1 MEAMKMKIFVVL
13 MVVLMAFSAMQ
24 KAAAADEPAPSPA
37 SDATI
42 FVPTFLASLVAL
54 AFGTKL
60 KAFVGRM
67 VMSCSLADS
76 IGVYVV
82 IVEESNGLAMKWE
95 PRSFRNCI
103 ATEICISDALIPWAN
118 VSQNLAGTPPFGML
132 NGLENIAY
140 CPDVP

>member
-13 MVVLMAFSAMQ
+13 MVVLMAFSTMQ
-24 KAAAADEPAPSPA
+24 KAAAAAADAPAPSPT

-54 AFGTKL
+54 AFGTRL
-60 KAFVGRM
+60 KAFAGRM

-82 IVEESNGLAMKWE
+82 IGEGDD
-95 PRSFRNCI
+95 CI
-103 ATEICISDALIPWAN
+103 
-118 VSQNLAGTPPFGML
+118 Q
-132 NGLENIAY
+132 
-140 CPDVP
+140 

>member
-13 MVVLMAFSAMQ
+13 MVVLMAFSTMQ
-24 KAAAADEPAPSPA
+24 KAAAADAPAPSPA

-82 IVEESNGLAMKWE
+82 IVEGDDCRQELMGPSIMIVLGTMARPL
-95 PRSFRNCI
+95 
-103 ATEICISDALIPWAN
+103 
-118 VSQNLAGTPPFGML
+118 NLKARHWPTM
-132 NGLENIAY
+132 
-140 CPDVP
+140 

>member
-13 MVVLMAFSAMQ
+13 MVVLMAFSTMQ
-24 KAAAADEPAPSPA
+24 KAAAADAPAPSPT

-54 AFGTKL
+54 AFGTRL

-82 IVEESNGLAMKWE
+82 IGEGDD
-95 PRSFRNCI
+95 CI
-103 ATEICISDALIPWAN
+103 
-118 VSQNLAGTPPFGML
+118 Q
-132 NGLENIAY
+132 
-140 CPDVP
+140 